1 MTGGGGA
8 FSIRESGEASAERE
22 VRKRAA
28 WGTASQTEGTASIR
42 A

>member
-1 MTGGGGA
+1 MTGGGGT